1 LGTARF
7 GDSAQGLYQSEVH
20 VDIRALEA
28 LAVRAEVA
36 GRDGIL
42 APVAADSLPDQP
54 PAGSRSA
61 PNFTLTT
68 TWSRGRPLSVS
79 QQGSRVVGVVGH
91 RIGDDRLGRA
101 AESPLIVGHKIE
113 RLGGAANRTR

>member
-28 LAVRAEVA
+28 LAVRTEVA

-79 QQGSRVVGVVGH
+79 PIS
-91 RIGDDRLGRA
+91 ILLCLWLLKTPNALKRL
-101 AESPLIVGHKIE
+101 EF
-113 RLGGAANRTR
+113 